1 MDATT
6 ATLIGTSIG
15 TLGGLAGGL
24 LTLIAQ
30 NRQVL
35 SQQQADDAR
44 RRADIRREACDAL
57 VSAARQFVMHWW
69 QIDYKLR
76 RGIADEALVEA
87 TVPLWVEVATAHSRV
102 AIAGPDPVAA
112 SADSL
117 LAALS
122 LLDKE
127 GTKWFQGVQEG
138 DGEEIIDTFREAYE
152 DAYEAFTAKTF
163 ADVARKALSNT
174 H

>member
-24 LTLIAQ
+24 FTLIAQ

-69 QIDYKLR
+69 QIDYKLW
-76 RGIADEALVEA
+76 VEA
-87 TVPLWVEVATAHSRV
+87 ATAHSRV

-152 DAYEAFTAKTF
+152 DAYDAFTAKTF